1 MPRQSMSR
9 MKSGTKSTGGTY
21 KVDGN
26 SVYQDTV
33 ETTPVPNNFSFTK
46 LKKGTVFKINRP
58 NFTYRGQ
65 KVQNENVQLPKNRRT
80 GTGNFNITRPLFR
93 SPPIRGRDTLDFE
106 KMELQTLEDAGAK
119 ISLGDET
126 LARLFNVQVAD
137 PTDTDWLA
145 EYEKRKQA
153 GETDE
158 EINASPPFRRPQRTK
173 TERINFATQGLRLND
188 KLELLQTAVMSNSV
202 ETREEL
208 KAVVTSV
215 AVILGETKDLS
226 EKQSL
231 LLKGVVDRLHL
242 PRNYKE
248 AGLSEQ
254 FYNSGSYDK
263 EIGPIH
269 FFIMSMV
276 KSRGIAQNQVV
287 TNTTN
292 TSGLATQIGFSSIKP
307 TLLRNGNILDVQ
319 ALEIITLAE
328 ARNRGYETATDN
340 LGQTKQE
347 EDEDEDA
354 DDFDDTTT
362 LGGPILA

>member
-21 KVDGN
+21 KVDAN

-33 ETTPVPNNFSFTK
+33 EKEPVPNNFSFTK
-46 LKKGTVFKINRP
+46 LKKGTVFKIDRP

-65 KVQNENVQLPKNRRT
+65 KIPNANVEMPKNRRT
-80 GTGNFNITRPLFR
+80 GNGNFNITRPLFR
-93 SPPIRGRDTLDFE
+93 SAPIRGRDTLDFE
-106 KMELQTLEDAGAK
+106 KMELQTLEDAGQRVA
-119 ISLGDET
+119 IGDET
-126 LARLFNVQVAD
+126 LARLFNVQIAD

-158 EINASPPFRRPQRTK
+158 QINASPPYYRPQRTK
-173 TERINFATQGLRLND
+173 TERINFGTQGLRLND

-215 AVILGETKDLS
+215 AVILGETKNLT

-248 AGLSEQ
+248 AGLSQ
-254 FYNSGSYDK
+254 RFYNSASYDK
-263 EIGPIH
+263 AIGPIH
-269 FFIMSMV
+269 FFIMAMV
-276 KSRGIAQNQVV
+276 KAQGIAADKVV
-287 TNTTN
+287 LNTT
-292 TSGLATQIGFSSIKP
+292 TAGDKKSGFSSIKP
-307 TLLRNGNILDVQ
+307 MLSTSDGNILDVQ
-319 ALEIITLAE
+319 ELEIISLDE

-340 LGQTKQE
+340 LVETKQDV
-347 EDEDEDA
+347 DEDDL
-354 DDFDDTTT
+354 TT
-362 LGGPILA
+362 LGGVNLE